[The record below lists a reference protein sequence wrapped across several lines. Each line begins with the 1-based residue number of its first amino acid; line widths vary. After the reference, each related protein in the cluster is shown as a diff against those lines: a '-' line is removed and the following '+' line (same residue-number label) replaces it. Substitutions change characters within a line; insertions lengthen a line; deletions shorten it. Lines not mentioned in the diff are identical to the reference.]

1 MALYRNQRGDYVQA
15 GETSPGP
22 DWYQTTAPLPQRG
35 DGGNSL
41 LSNYTK
47 LADQVRAANLKR
59 EQEIRGLYGGII
71 GQNTKDSLFYKAG
84 MQDIE
89 TESQRLV
96 GQETQGLISSGLY
109 GTTTAASVPTKVAT
123 QFTQPSRMKLEDI
136 LQQRKSEAQLGLAG
150 FVERINEPYP
160 DYSALMQ
167 AYTAMGSR

>member
-1 MALYRNQRGDYVQA
+1 MRDFGLFGYGVSESDPRELAASQA
-15 GETSPGP
+15 ANAARLQKKQPT
-22 DWYQTTAPLPQRG
+22 
-35 DGGNSL
+35 L
-41 LSNYTK
+41 LSSYQK
-47 LADQVRAANLKR
+47 LADQARVANLKR

-71 GQNTKDSLFYKAG
+71 GQNTKESPFYKAG

-136 LQQRKSEAQLGLAG
+136 LQQRKGEAQLGLAG

-160 DYSALMQ
+160 DYSTLMQ